1 MHLVHL
7 CAYVEGRPRDL
18 HRKYAGQANFLGV
31 KLTSYLG
38 SDMLPNYTTQGLKDP
53 LATSF
58 EDVTLARFTADIKLT
73 VPGTANDP
81 QRFGQRAEFLLS
93 AANKDKWL
101 QWRTE
106 KTRDFFTKLQR
117 EVGGTQSFISLYVDV
132 NHAQGWKTSGLTVR
146 DYLRQFGWS
155 PEVYQNQ
162 PGLWFP
168 KWTHATQRYA
178 SMVKI
183 KTNELWPAAWDMSVS
198 DEYNRTFDQPANRA
212 SFVMTHW
219 QEHEEFAETL
229 AARDGWPRPFQMT
242 YQAQANSDNAREV
255 FTQNLLTTDPQMVV
269 WGFCD
274 LVMQTGHEQPL
285 REFARVLHALPKAK
299 FQPALDTTLE
309 SNLVLRE
316 LHEDGKLWFIAA
328 NPGYWPLQAEIY
340 VTGAN
345 GIHDAT
351 STALVAAIIANG
363 KTILPLNLKPYEVRA
378 CRVDNATA
386 KLQGWKNEAVP
397 EIELAHTRAVIADA
411 EKLLN
416 DKAYN
421 ARLPSADR
429 EFLTAQMAAANT
441 ALASQH
447 IEKAWSLVSD
457 SRFWSLART
466 QWIGGKPR

>member
-1 MHLVHL
+1 M
-7 CAYVEGRPRDL
+7 
-18 HRKYAGQANFLGV
+18 KF
-31 KLTSYLG
+31 TSYLG
-38 SDMLPNYTTQGLKDP
+38 SDMLPNYTTQGLRDP

-81 QRFGQRAEFLLS
+81 QRFGHRAEFLLS

-106 KTRDFFTKLQR
+106 KTRDFFTKLQ
-117 EVGGTQSFISLYVDV
+117 
-132 NHAQGWKTSGLTVR
+132 
-146 DYLRQFGWS
+146 
-155 PEVYQNQ
+155 
-162 PGLWFP
+162 
-168 KWTHATQRYA
+168 
-178 SMVKI
+178 
-183 KTNELWPAAWDMSVS
+183 
-198 DEYNRTFDQPANRA
+198 
-212 SFVMTHW
+212 
-219 QEHEEFAETL
+219 
-229 AARDGWPRPFQMT
+229 
-242 YQAQANSDNAREV
+242 REV

-285 REFARVLHALPKAK
+285 REFARVLRALPKAK

-316 LHEDGKLWFIAA
+316 LREDGKLWFIAA
-328 NPGYWPLQAEIY
+328 NPGYWPLQAEVH

-363 KTILPLNLKPYEVRA
+363 KTILPLKLKPYEVRA
-378 CRVDNATA
+378 FRVDSATA

-416 DKAYN
+416 DRAFN
-421 ARLPSADR
+421 ARLPNADR
-429 EFLTAQMAAANT
+429 EFLTAQIAAANI
-441 ALASQH
+441 ALTSQH
-447 IEKAWSLVSD
+447 IAKAWSLVSD